1 MKTNTIWRVI
11 TTLVVLTMLTPTLP
25 SMAVA
30 TSAPAAATLPD
41 RELFAEGYVNVR
53 VVAPSGTDLSKYGD
67 FVIRRIPNI
76 DGLAVYYGRVPETL
90 VSSLQ
95 STRGVQ
101 DVALIELQT
110 EAPIGSPDPE
120 VETREPPS
128 MEETRARLTALRD
141 NPPEPTTR
149 PEATGWWDVSA
160 GGHNAVEAWEA
171 GYTGSGVAIA
181 VNDSGVDMAHPDF
194 WGTEHRYHNVSG
206 DSYYD
211 YFEGW
216 PVALSPFA
224 NYLMAFDLELNG
236 DFTHSNTFAYG
247 PSNFADTSFTGT
259 GSTIT
264 FDGTV
269 YTTSG
274 TAHPANPVYHIGYHP
289 DWSLQYYVW
298 GERIG
303 VLVVDEDG
311 DGVYETVYVDLNAN
325 YDFRDDKPVRKDT
338 NPADNYIQGA
348 DELAWWDADLD
359 GYPDVSGGMLYFIA
373 DGDHCPP
380 FFDVYFGCSAN
391 GTGYYDPPENGD
403 LVAFMYTNLWDTDHG
418 QLCASNVVGQGNI
431 NGNAPDWK
439 PDGMGGLIQG
449 AAPDA
454 ELVPVGDIYLGFYQS
469 AEQAWWFQALGYDG
483 WIDDPS
489 VPGGDDALQAS
500 SNSFG
505 PWGVYEDGWDEWSRI
520 PTYINL
526 FVNPYTTYFMS
537 SGNTGP
543 GYGTTGAPQPITAI
557 QIGASNQ
564 YGSGGIYE
572 PLASLEQITAGDIG
586 PFSSR
591 GPSANNQLVPHL
603 SANGSWGTG
612 ALGLNESGGD
622 GWTAW
627 DVWGGTSRSSPL
639 AMGGGAVIMDAYYQA
654 HGYWPDWYEV
664 RQILMQG
671 ANHIYSDPM
680 SEGTGYLNIGRSAY
694 LAGGDKGVIITPDYW
709 DAGDFEGMRYPGGF
723 AHIAQPGQVY
733 TATMEV
739 ENVGPASA
747 NVTVSDYILEESGVY
762 TYTFTTANQSI
773 EDGEFLKPDY
783 LIPIEDVV
791 GGALPGDTVLLTAE
805 ILYPYTSFDP
815 DEDEV
820 IESYFRLN
828 PYDWTDIN
836 GDGNLWQDLNGD
848 GVVNWDEI
856 DELEYVR
863 ITRSYD
869 DSLYQY
875 TTIGDPLNR
884 FHDGIVLGI
893 RHRTKGPEVPTTE
906 ITVRVALYRQAD
918 WGVLDT
924 SAFGGTFA
932 LGGGITTT
940 ETITFTAP
948 SEYGL
953 YQGAV
958 QVDVQ
963 TSITESYTTIVP
975 VFANVA
981 YQGDLTTESEPVVF
995 GDNEDADQ
1003 FYSNGYVRP
1012 ILDWSQGRA
1021 TGGDWRFFYMNHQ
1034 VADDPGRQSYLVA
1047 RTWWDAG
1054 APPADVDTLLLG
1066 PDYHFSSM
1074 DFDGNG
1080 PVFGSSY
1087 ATPGPVWGPYTLRVA
1102 GSSISPQLGNGHWAF
1117 ETATGGNVD
1126 YTIAPLERGL
1136 NNVQIHSMRYDG
1148 ETFREDYEVEVG
1160 FIDAPSFLEWD
1171 NYATQSVELTTNMT
1185 FTEDITVTAYGLTPV
1200 NLVEEFDQYAP
1211 GPSTDDFSACSA
1223 SYWYT
1228 FTATNMQELTVAID
1242 NFSDGD
1248 DLDLFLLYDFNDD
1261 GVFNCNTEVIGQDGH
1276 GSPDPE
1282 VVTLEF
1288 PPDGTYQV
1296 AVDPYTVSGGGEY
1309 FDLFVTGK
1317 EIGQPFTL
1325 SNLDAGL
1332 FGPAAPITFDITNKP
1347 GTCDDAT
1354 RSCISGYVQVWL
1366 EGDGMIPLLD
1376 IPVHPRY
1383 SQVDLSQSSLKWVSD
1398 PVGAPGDTLTYTIE
1412 LVNTDTA
1419 SGTVIVTDTL
1429 PAGVSLVSAT
1439 PGYTTPSG
1447 DTLVWSA
1454 VPIAA
1459 GGGKIITADY
1469 DWVDISGIGTP
1480 HDTTSEWVGYWTLVY
1495 GIHDDDEGAFNVA
1508 LPFTYTF
1515 FGSDFTDVYVTANG
1529 EATFDFWS
1537 SIADGIYPEA
1547 SLTALD
1553 EYQYRLSV
1561 LNGDQAGPILP
1572 DIYAFASTPG
1582 AMTNNG
1588 IVYTYHDDNGTAGDT
1603 SDDRFIIQWDE
1614 WHLSWRPCYYYSIG
1628 CDMPYS
1634 ANTYQ
1639 LILYAD
1645 GSAKAQYAEINALPP
1660 LYFAGVTGDPGV
1672 ESAED
1677 WTWGTTEGYAWQQT
1691 PASSM
1696 AWMYVPASTATT
1708 QLTVTVQIDD
1718 PVEDGWLCNEAVA
1731 DNGYGQIVM
1740 LEDCTEVLQA
1750 ELDVAK
1756 TVDPTGA
1763 VITGDVVTY
1772 TISIENTGPMSA
1784 TFSLEDTLDAG
1795 LAFGGVVQSDIA
1807 LFNSGQVVT
1816 GTGFITVGSTIDV
1829 VYTATVTSTAY
1840 NDDLCN
1846 DLWVTSEFG
1855 SMWDDYTCLTANGI
1869 DLSTSK
1875 KTIDYA
1881 GVFAPGTVITYQV
1894 AITNTGTVA
1903 TSAWITDSLPA
1914 GLTFGAIVEPTEA
1927 GYIAATH
1934 EITASFAAIG
1944 PGASAS
1950 LIYTAIIDPA
1960 PNGTLVENEAVIV
1973 DDAGEEWV
1981 VDADFAVENADFTS
1995 SWKDGP
2001 LNVVPGD
2008 TFTYTIAVYN
2018 KGWVADTAVVTDV
2031 IPTQLQVITP
2041 ALQSGVSY
2049 DAGTRTISWS
2059 GSVAQNDTFTL
2070 TIPVRVDRVPSGAMV
2085 NTAII
2090 EGGEDIF
2097 YTDPV
2102 YTEIHSA
2109 EFDLAKSIDGGLD
2122 AWVVWGETVTYT
2134 LYVENTGTISTSVTI
2149 TDTLPEGVEVL
2160 EAQLPPGVSY
2170 DSVAHAVSWS
2180 GDIDAGSDVTLEI
2193 PVKGTLAAA
2202 QADKA
2207 LFNQFTLT
2215 DEWGQVYES
2224 NMTQLHLV
2232 SAELEVVKFANTAT
2246 AKVGDV
2252 VTYTVLIR
2260 NIGDYA
2266 TGQGAAWQ
2274 ATMVDALPDGVTYV
2288 PGSIQVVMDAGS
2300 PTAVSC
2306 TPVGSNIVCTF
2317 NVDTQDGLLSDGN
2330 EVRIRY
2336 AVTVDAGNDPGDLL
2350 VNTVSVND
2358 SYDVMSYGTYTVEVV
2373 TDAYPVYLPIV
2384 LKQ

>member
-1 MKTNTIWRVI
+1 VKTNTLWRAV
-11 TTLVVLTMLTPTLP
+11 TTLVTLSLLASSAP
-25 SMAVA
+25 LSMAA
-30 TSAPAAATLPD
+30 TPIARPIAALAARPLTTTPA
-41 RELFAEGYVNVR
+41 RNLFADGYVNVR
-53 VVAPSGTDLSKYGD
+53 VVAPLGTDLSKYGD
-67 FVIRRIPNI
+67 FVTRRIPNI
-76 DGLAVYYGRVPETL
+76 DGSAVYYGRVPEQQL
-90 VSSLQ
+90 SNLESMHA
-95 STRGVQ
+95 VQ
-101 DVALIELQT
+101 DVVRIEFRT
-110 EAPIGSPDPE
+110 EAPISRPDPE
-120 VETREPPS
+120 VETRDLPS
-128 MEETRARLTALRD
+128 MEETRARLAALRD

-149 PEATGWWDVSA
+149 PETTGWWDVSA

-171 GYTGSGVAIA
+171 GYTGYGVALA

-194 WGTEHRYHNVSG
+194 WGTEHRYYNVSG
-206 DSYYD
+206 DPYYD

-216 PVALSPFA
+216 PVALSPFS

-236 DFTHSNTFAYG
+236 QLTHGNTFAYG

-289 DWSLQYYVW
+289 DWSLENYVW
-298 GERIG
+298 GERVG

-325 YDFRDDKPVRKDT
+325 YDFRDDKPVRQDT

-348 DELAWWDADLD
+348 DELSWWDADLD

-380 FFDVYFGCSAN
+380 FFDIYFGCSSN
-391 GTGYYDPPENGD
+391 GTGYYDPPDNGD

-418 QLCASNVVGQGNI
+418 QLCASDVVGQGNI

-439 PDGMGGLIQG
+439 PDGMGGMVQG

-454 ELVPVGDIYLGFYQS
+454 QLVPVGDIYLGFYQS
-469 AEQAWWFQALGYDG
+469 VEQAWWFQALGYDG

-505 PWGVYEDGWDEWSRI
+505 PWSVYEDGWDEWSRI
-520 PTYINL
+520 PTYINT

-537 SGNTGP
+537 AGNTGP

-557 QIGASNQ
+557 QVGASNE
-564 YGSGGIYE
+564 YGSTDTYE

-591 GPSANNQLVPHL
+591 GPSANNQLVPHV

-612 ALGLNESGGD
+612 ALGLNEIGD

-627 DVWGGTSRSSPL
+627 DTWGGTSRSSPL
-639 AMGGGAVIMDAYYQA
+639 AMGAGAVIMDAYYQA

-694 LAGGDKGVIITPDYW
+694 LAGGNKGVLVTPDYW

-723 AHIAQPGQVY
+723 AHIARPGQTY
-733 TATMEV
+733 TATMEI
-739 ENVGPASA
+739 ENVGPDSA
-747 NVTVSDYILEESGVY
+747 TVTVSDYILEESGVY
-762 TYTFTTANQSI
+762 TYTFTTADQSL

-815 DEDEV
+815 NEDEV

-836 GDGNLWQDLNGD
+836 GDGNLWEDMNGD

-856 DELEYVR
+856 DSLEYVR

-875 TTIGDPLNR
+875 VTIGDPLNR

-906 ITVRVALYRQAD
+906 IAVRVALYRQAD
-918 WGVLDT
+918 WNALET

-932 LGGGITTT
+932 LGGGLTAA

-948 SEYGL
+948 AEYGL

-995 GDNEDADQ
+995 GDNADADQ
-1003 FYSNGYVRP
+1003 LYSNGYVRP
-1012 ILDWSQGRA
+1012 ILDWAQGRA

-1034 VADDPGRQSYLVA
+1034 AAGDPGRQTYMVA
-1047 RTWWDAG
+1047 KTWWDAD
-1054 APPADVDTLLLG
+1054 APPADIDTLLLG
-1066 PDYHFSSM
+1066 PDYHFSSQ
-1074 DFDGNG
+1074 DFGGSG

-1087 ATPGPVWGPYTLRVA
+1087 ATPGPIWGPYTLRVA
-1102 GSSISPQLGNGHWAF
+1102 GASISPQLGNGHWAF
-1117 ETATGGNVD
+1117 QTATGENVD

-1136 NNVQIHSMRYDG
+1136 NSVQVHSMRYDG
-1148 ETFREDYEVEVG
+1148 DTFREDYEVEVG
-1160 FIDAPSFLEWD
+1160 FVDAPSFLEWD
-1171 NYATQSVELTTNMT
+1171 NYDTTSVELTTNMT
-1185 FTEDITVTAYGLTPV
+1185 FTENITVTAYGLTPV
-1200 NLVEEFDQYAP
+1200 DLIEELDQYAP
-1211 GPSTDDFSACSA
+1211 GPSASVFNACAA

-1228 FTATNMQELTVAID
+1228 FTATNLQELTVMID

-1261 GVFNCNTEVIGQDGH
+1261 GVFNCSSEVIGQDGN

-1282 VVTLEF
+1282 VVTIEF
-1288 PPDGTYQV
+1288 PPDGDYRV
-1296 AVDPYTVSGGGEY
+1296 AVDPYTVTGGGEY

-1325 SNLDAGL
+1325 SNLDAGI
-1332 FGPAAPITFDITNKP
+1332 FGPAAPITFDISNKA
-1347 GTCDDAT
+1347 GTCDNAT
-1354 RSCISGYVQVWL
+1354 RSCVNGYVQVWL
-1366 EGDGMIPLLD
+1366 EGDGLVPLLD

-1383 SQVDLSQSSLKWVSD
+1383 SRIDLSQSSIKWVDAYS
-1398 PVGAPGDTLTYTIE
+1398 GMPGDELTYTIE

-1429 PAGVSLVSAT
+1429 PTGVTLVDATAGYAMPDS
-1439 PGYTTPSG
+1439 

-1454 VPIAA
+1454 VPLAA
-1459 GGGKIITADY
+1459 GGGQIVTADY
-1469 DWVDISGIGTP
+1469 EWVDISGVGTLHNNP
-1480 HDTTSEWVGYWTLVY
+1480 Y
-1495 GIHDDDEGAFNVA
+1495 GWYGFFGLGDDDEGAVNVT

-1537 SIADGIYPEA
+1537 SIADGVFPEA

-1561 LNGDQAGPILP
+1561 LNGDQSGPWSWSAGAGML
-1572 DIYAFASTPG
+1572 SNG
-1582 AMTNNG
+1582 A
-1588 IVYTYHDDNGTAGDT
+1588 VYTYHDDNGTAGDT

-1614 WHLSWRPCYYYSIG
+1614 WQLSWRPCYYYSIG
-1628 CDMPYS
+1628 CDVPYP

-1645 GSAKAQYAEINALPP
+1645 GSAKAQYAEVNAMPP
-1660 LYFAGVTGDPGV
+1660 LLFAGVTGDPGV
-1672 ESAED
+1672 EGAED
-1677 WTWGTTEGYAWQQT
+1677 WAWGTTEGYAWHQT
-1691 PASSM
+1691 PDSGM
-1696 AWMYVPASTATT
+1696 AWMYVPAATATT
-1708 QLTVTVQIDD
+1708 QLTVTVEIDD
-1718 PVEDGWLCNEAVA
+1718 PVEDGVLCNVATA
-1731 DNGYGQIVM
+1731 DNGYGQVVM
-1740 LEDCTEVLQA
+1740 LEDYCTEVLQA
-1750 ELDVAK
+1750 DLDVVK
-1756 TVDPTGA
+1756 SVDPTGPVA
-1763 VITGDVVTY
+1763 TGDVVTY
-1772 TISIENTGPMSA
+1772 TISIDNAGPMST
-1784 TFSLEDTLDAG
+1784 TFSLTDWPAPGVT
-1795 LAFGGVVQSDIA
+1795 FGGVVQSDIP
-1807 LFNSGQVVT
+1807 LFTSEEIIT
-1816 GTGFITVGSTIDV
+1816 GTGFITVGSTIEA

-1840 NDDLCN
+1840 NDWLCN
-1846 DLWVTSEFG
+1846 DLLVTSEFG
-1855 SMWDDYTCLTANGI
+1855 SVGGGGVCLTANEI
-1869 DLSTSK
+1869 DLSDSEK
-1875 KTIDYA
+1875 SIDYA
-1881 GVFAPGTVITYQV
+1881 GIFAPGTVITYQIAV
-1894 AITNTGTVA
+1894 TNTGSVA

-1914 GLTFGAIVEPTEA
+1914 ELTFGGIVEPAEA

-1950 LIYTAIIDPA
+1950 LIYTAVIDPA

-1973 DDAGEEWV
+1973 DAAGEEWD
-1981 VDADFAVENADFTS
+1981 VDADFAVENADFTN

-2001 LNVVPGD
+2001 LHVQPGD

-2018 KGWVADTAVVTDV
+2018 KGWIADTATVTDV
-2031 IPTQLQVITP
+2031 IPVQLQVIVP
-2041 ALQSGVSY
+2041 GLQSGVTY
-2049 DAGTRTISWS
+2049 NAGTRTISWT
-2059 GSVAQNDTFTL
+2059 GSVAQDDTFTM
-2070 TIPVRVDRVPSGAMV
+2070 TVPVRVKRVPSGAIV
-2085 NTAII
+2085 NTAVIA
-2090 EGGEDIF
+2090 GGDDIF

-2109 EFDLAKSIDGGLD
+2109 EFDLVKSIDGGLD
-2122 AWVVWGETVTYT
+2122 AWAIWNETITYT
-2134 LYVENTGTISTSVTI
+2134 LYAENTGTISASVTI
-2149 TDTLPEGVEVL
+2149 EDVLPDGVEVL
-2160 EAQLPPGVSY
+2160 EAQLPAGVSY
-2170 DSVAHAVSWS
+2170 NSIAHTISWS
-2180 GDIDAGSDVTLEI
+2180 GEIDAGSDVTLKI

-2215 DEWGQVYES
+2215 DEWDQVHES

-2232 SAELEVVKFANTAT
+2232 SADLEVLKFANTAK
-2246 AKVGDV
+2246 ARAGDV

-2260 NIGDYA
+2260 NTGDYP
-2266 TGQGAAWQ
+2266 TGLGLAWQ
-2274 ATMVDALPDGVTYV
+2274 ATMVDVLPDGVTYV
-2288 PGSIQVVMDAGS
+2288 PGSVQVVMNDGS
-2300 PTAVSC
+2300 PTPVIC
-2306 TPVGSNIVCTF
+2306 TPVGNNIVCTF
-2317 NVDTQDGLLSDGN
+2317 NMDWQDLSLAYGN
-2330 EVRIRY
+2330 EIRVRY
-2336 AVTVDAGNDPGDLL
+2336 AVTVDEGNDLDAEL
-2350 VNTVSVND
+2350 VNRVSIND
-2358 SYDVMSYGTYTVEVV
+2358 SYGAMSYGTYTIEVIPN
-2373 TDAYPVYLPIV
+2373 TIYLPIV

>member
-1 MKTNTIWRVI
+1 
-11 TTLVVLTMLTPTLP
+11 
-25 SMAVA
+25 
-30 TSAPAAATLPD
+30 
-41 RELFAEGYVNVR
+41 
-53 VVAPSGTDLSKYGD
+53 
-67 FVIRRIPNI
+67 
-76 DGLAVYYGRVPETL
+76 
-90 VSSLQ
+90 
-95 STRGVQ
+95 
-101 DVALIELQT
+101 
-110 EAPIGSPDPE
+110 
-120 VETREPPS
+120 
-128 MEETRARLTALRD
+128 
-141 NPPEPTTR
+141 
-149 PEATGWWDVSA
+149 
-160 GGHNAVEAWEA
+160 
-171 GYTGSGVAIA
+171 
-181 VNDSGVDMAHPDF
+181 
-194 WGTEHRYHNVSG
+194 
-206 DSYYD
+206 
-211 YFEGW
+211 
-216 PVALSPFA
+216 
-224 NYLMAFDLELNG
+224 
-236 DFTHSNTFAYG
+236 
-247 PSNFADTSFTGT
+247 
-259 GSTIT
+259 
-264 FDGTV
+264 
-269 YTTSG
+269 
-274 TAHPANPVYHIGYHP
+274 
-289 DWSLQYYVW
+289 
-298 GERIG
+298 
-303 VLVVDEDG
+303 
-311 DGVYETVYVDLNAN
+311 
-325 YDFRDDKPVRKDT
+325 
-338 NPADNYIQGA
+338 
-348 DELAWWDADLD
+348 
-359 GYPDVSGGMLYFIA
+359 
-373 DGDHCPP
+373 
-380 FFDVYFGCSAN
+380 
-391 GTGYYDPPENGD
+391 
-403 LVAFMYTNLWDTDHG
+403 
-418 QLCASNVVGQGNI
+418 
-431 NGNAPDWK
+431 
-439 PDGMGGLIQG
+439 
-449 AAPDA
+449 
-454 ELVPVGDIYLGFYQS
+454 
-469 AEQAWWFQALGYDG
+469 
-483 WIDDPS
+483 
-489 VPGGDDALQAS
+489 
-500 SNSFG
+500 
-505 PWGVYEDGWDEWSRI
+505 
-520 PTYINL
+520 
-526 FVNPYTTYFMS
+526 
-537 SGNTGP
+537 
-543 GYGTTGAPQPITAI
+543 
-557 QIGASNQ
+557 
-564 YGSGGIYE
+564 
-572 PLASLEQITAGDIG
+572 
-586 PFSSR
+586 
-591 GPSANNQLVPHL
+591 
-603 SANGSWGTG
+603 
-612 ALGLNESGGD
+612 
-622 GWTAW
+622 
-627 DVWGGTSRSSPL
+627 
-639 AMGGGAVIMDAYYQA
+639 MGGGAVVMDAYYQA
-654 HGYWPDWYEV
+654 HGQWPDWYEV

-762 TYTFTTANQSI
+762 TYTLTTANQSI

-791 GGALPGDTVLLTAE
+791 GGSLPGDTVLLTAE

-828 PYDWTDIN
+828 PYDWTDVN
-836 GDGNLWQDLNGD
+836 GDGNLWEDLNGD

-856 DELEYVR
+856 DDLEYVR

-918 WGVLDT
+918 WGALDT
-924 SAFGGTFA
+924 SAFGSTFA
-932 LGGGITTT
+932 LGGGVATN

-1034 VADDPGRQSYLVA
+1034 VADDPGRQSYMVA
-1047 RTWWDAG
+1047 RTWWDAD

-1185 FTEDITVTAYGLTPV
+1185 FTEDITVTAYGLTAV
-1200 NLVEEFDQYAP
+1200 DLVEEFDQYAP
-1211 GPSTDDFSACSA
+1211 GPSTDDFSACAA

-1228 FTATNMQELTVAID
+1228 FTATNLQELTVVID

-1261 GVFNCNTEVIGQDGH
+1261 GVFNCASEVIGQDGH

-1332 FGPAAPITFDITNKP
+1332 FGPAEPITFDITNNP
-1347 GTCDDAT
+1347 GTCDDDT
-1354 RSCISGYVQVWL
+1354 RSCVSGYVQVWL
-1366 EGDGMIPLLD
+1366 EGDGMVPLLD

-1383 SQVDLSQSSLKWVSD
+1383 SQVDLSQSSVKWVSD
-1398 PVGAPGDTLTYTIE
+1398 PVGAPGDVLTYTIE

-1429 PAGVSLVSAT
+1429 PTGVSFVSAT
-1439 PGYTTPSG
+1439 PGYVIDG

-1459 GGGKIITADY
+1459 GGGKIVTADY
-1469 DWVDISGIGTP
+1469 DWVDISGQPPVPDGAWFSFW
-1480 HDTTSEWVGYWTLVY
+1480 HA
-1495 GIHDDDEGAFNVA
+1495 DDDEGVFQAT
-1508 LPFTYTF
+1508 LPFTFTF
-1515 FGSDFTDVYVTANG
+1515 FGQDYTDVYVSANG
-1529 EATFDFWS
+1529 QVEFDPSFMPTAF
-1537 SIADGIYPEA
+1537 ADGLLPGDDEVMDWYWGPGATNDTRIA
-1547 SLTALD
+1547 ALF
-1553 EYQYRLSV
+1553 
-1561 LNGDQAGPILP
+1561 GDQTGPMGLYGYWGAAAGMQSPQVFV
-1572 DIYAFASTPG
+1572 YA
-1582 AMTNNG
+1582 
-1588 IVYTYHDDNGTAGDT
+1588 DT
-1603 SDDRFIIQWDE
+1603 VGGRFIIQWDE
-1614 WHLSWRPCYYYSIG
+1614 WTLSPNTCYALTGIG
-1628 CDMPYS
+1628 CDVPHPS
-1634 ANTYQ
+1634 NTYQ
-1639 LILYAD
+1639 MILYDD
-1645 GSAKAQYAEINALPP
+1645 GRAKVQYAEINAIPP
-1660 LYFAGVTGDPGV
+1660 SEMVYYGGGVWDYGNTEPQAGVEGPADWYGYHTG
-1672 ESAED
+1672 
-1677 WTWGTTEGYAWQQT
+1677 EGYAWPQT
-1691 PASSM
+1691 PASGM

-1718 PVEDGWLCNEAVA
+1718 PIEDGTLLCNEAVA
-1731 DNGYGQIVM
+1731 DNGYGQIVT
-1740 LEDCTEVLQA
+1740 LEDCTEVLNA
-1750 ELDVAK
+1750 DLYVTKSVE
-1756 TVDPTGA
+1756 PTGA
-1763 VITGDVVTY
+1763 VVTGDVVTY
-1772 TISIENTGPMSA
+1772 TISIDNDGPMST
-1784 TFSLEDTLDAG
+1784 TFSLTDTLDAG
-1795 LAFGGVVQSDIA
+1795 LTFGGVVQSDIA
-1807 LFNSGQVVT
+1807 LFNSGQVIT
-1816 GTGFITVGSTIDV
+1816 GTSFITVGSTVDV

-1855 SMWDDYTCLTANGI
+1855 SMWDDYACITANGI
-1869 DLSTSK
+1869 DLSTSE

-1881 GVFAPGTVITYQV
+1881 GIFAPGTVITYQV
-1894 AITNTGTVA
+1894 TVTNTGTVT

-1914 GLTFGAIVEPTEA
+1914 ELTFGAIVAPAEA

-1950 LIYTAIIDPA
+1950 LIYTAVIDPA

-1973 DDAGEEWV
+1973 DDAGEEWY
-1981 VDADFAVENADFTS
+1981 VDAKFAVENADFTS

-2001 LNVVPGD
+2001 MNVMPGD

-2018 KGWVADTAVVTDV
+2018 MGWVTDTAVVTDV
-2031 IPTQLQVITP
+2031 IPTHLEVITP
-2041 ALQSGVSY
+2041 ALQSGVTY
-2049 DAGTRTISWS
+2049 DPGTRTISWS
-2059 GSVAQNDTFTL
+2059 GSVAHDDTFTL
-2070 TIPVRVDRVPSGAMV
+2070 TIPVRVERMPNGALI

-2090 EGGEDIF
+2090 EGGDDVF

-2102 YTEIHSA
+2102 WTNVGSPFYLE
-2109 EFDLAKSIDGGLD
+2109 KSVDGDLD

-2134 LYVENTGTISTSVTI
+2134 LYVENTGTISTPVTI
-2149 TDTLPEGVEVL
+2149 TDTLPDGVEVL
-2160 EAQLPPGVSY
+2160 VAQLPPGVSY
-2170 DSVAHAVSWS
+2170 NSVAHAISWS

-2193 PVKGTLAAA
+2193 PVQGTLAAA

-2224 NMTQLHLV
+2224 NMTQLHLM

-2252 VTYTVLIR
+2252 ITYTVLIR
-2260 NIGDYA
+2260 NIGDHD

-2300 PTAVSC
+2300 PTSVSC

-2317 NVDTQDGLLSDGN
+2317 NVDAQDGLLTDGN

-2373 TDAYPVYLPIV
+2373 TDAYPVYLPLI
-2384 LKQ
+2384 LKE